1 MDSLSIILSII
12 VPLLSWI
19 LGVLEYIRRKVNEI
33 ERRLTVLET
42 RNRFY
47 NDFFVEKLKEL
58 SRKQ

>member
-12 VPLLSWI
+12 VPFLGWI

-42 RNRFY
+42 RNRYY
-47 NDFFVEKLKEL
+47 NDFFMEKLKEL
-58 SRKQ
+58 SKKQ